1 MVLTIVTEDGFDFG
15 IATQGND
22 NIVMSQLPAD
32 ELAQL
37 GNSAFRDAIALLG
50 GDDVARNDDEGRII
64 FGNAGND
71 SIVGGAGND
80 TLAAG
85 RDNDVLDGSS
95 GDNILFGN
103 LGEDTVTGGS
113 GNDSL
118 FGGQGDDVVIGGLGN
133 DLLSGDR
140 GRDTLTGGDGID
152 HFSLGASAEI
162 GEDVIVDFQDGVD
175 KLRLASGVTVDDL
188 QIESSGANTE
198 IRRDGNLIAVLNNVA
213 ASTISADDFV
223 DAQAPAP
230 GSGDASS
237 GDFTALD
244 VESAIE
250 SLNTLNGFNTGSLE
264 DTFTS
269 PQFLDA
275 AEELFGNLS
284 VSDLGVIESIVATPE
299 FQTLANEFFQFVV
312 ANPGVFTGAIDF
324 AALSPI
330 AEALTS
336 GSVTSGVLED
346 VSDFL
351 GGLL

>member
-15 IATQGND
+15 IATQSND
-22 NIVMSQLPAD
+22 NIVMSQLPTD

-37 GNSAFRDAIALLG
+37 GNSAFPDAIALLG
-50 GDDVARNDDEGRII
+50 GDDLARNDDEGRII

-71 SIVGGAGND
+71 NIFGGAGND

-85 RDNDVLDGSS
+85 RDNDLLDGGS
-95 GDNILFGN
+95 GNNILFGN

-113 GNDSL
+113 GDDTL
-118 FGGQGDDVVIGGLGN
+118 FGGQGDDVVMGGPGN
-133 DLLSGDR
+133 DVLSGDR
-140 GRDTLTGGDGID
+140 GRDTLTGGDEVD
-152 HFSLGASAEI
+152 HFSLATSAEI

-175 KLRLASGVTVDDL
+175 KLRLAPGVTQADL

-198 IRRDGNLIAVLNNVA
+198 IRREGNLIAVLNNVA
-213 ASTISADDFV
+213 ASAIGADDFV

-230 GSGDASS
+230 GSGGSS
-237 GDFTALD
+237 SDDFTALD
-244 VESAIE
+244 LESALE
-250 SLNTLNGFNTGSLE
+250 SLNSLNDTSL
-264 DTFTS
+264 TNAFAS
-269 PQFLDA
+269 SQFLDA

-284 VSDLGVIESIVATPE
+284 VSDIGVIESVVATPE

-330 AEALTS
+330 ANALTS
-336 GSVTSGVLED
+336 GSVTSDLLED

>member
-1 MVLTIVTEDGFDFG
+1 
-15 IATQGND
+15 
-22 NIVMSQLPAD
+22 MSQLPAD

-37 GNSAFRDAIALLG
+37 RNSAFPDAIALLG

-71 SIVGGAGND
+71 SIFGGAGND

-85 RDNDVLDGSS
+85 RDNDVLDGGS
-95 GDNILFGN
+95 GNNILFGN

-113 GNDSL
+113 GDDSL
-118 FGGQGDDVVIGGLGN
+118 FGGQGDDVLIGGPGN

-152 HFSLGASAEI
+152 HFSLAASAEI

-175 KLRLASGVTVDDL
+175 KLRLAPGVTVDDL

-198 IRRDGNLIAVLNNVA
+198 IRREGNLIAVLNNVA
-213 ASTISADDFV
+213 ASTIGADDFV

-230 GSGDASS
+230 GAGDSS
-237 GDFTALD
+237 STDFTALD
-244 VESAIE
+244 VENALE
-250 SLNTLNGFNTGSLE
+250 SLNRLDALNDGSLADHFATPE
-264 DTFTS
+264 FV
-269 PQFLDA
+269 DA

-284 VSDLGVIESIVATPE
+284 VSDPGVIESIVATPE
-299 FQTLANEFFQFVV
+299 FQTLANDFFQFVV

-336 GSVTSGVLED
+336 GSVTSDVLED
-346 VSDFL
+346 ISDFL